1 MTRTSRFV
9 STFFGYVFTIPF
21 VLLVHFLRLLI
32 GKPNA
37 VRLTG
42 KLVTKTAALGVGILI
57 PRTKSAFEFDSF
69 KKTLKNNFFIIGPI
83 YDLIL
88 VEETSNRIEFKIQ
101 HCPVASTFRNLKMGD
116 LCKYS
121 CAADL
126 VVAKMNKGLWE
137 FERSKTIGTGFDCC
151 NHTYVKIEKS
161 SEGQS

>member
-1 MTRTSRFV
+1 MTRTARFV
-9 STFFGYVFTIPF
+9 STFFGYIFTIPF
-21 VLLVHFLRLLI
+21 ILLVHFLRLLI
-32 GKPNA
+32 GKQNA
-37 VRLTG
+37 VKLTG
-42 KLVTKTAALGVGILI
+42 KLVTKTAVLGMGILV
-57 PRTKSAFEFDSF
+57 PRAQSAFEFDSF
-69 KKTLKNNFFIIGPI
+69 KKTLKKNFFTIGPI

-101 HCPVASTFRNLKMGD
+101 YCPVASTFRNLKMED

-151 NHTYVKIEKS
+151 NHTYIKKIKKS
-161 SEGQS
+161 SER